1 MDFKSQPKD
10 KHGFDNICVIVDR
23 LSKQSISIPCYKT
36 VTAEQLAQLFI
47 QYVYRYYGPP
57 DSIVSDRGPQFVSTF
72 WNAFCT
78 ILGTKLKLSTAN
90 HPQTDGQTEIMN
102 QYLDQRLR
110 PFVNYYQDNWSE
122 LLPLMDY
129 AQLTLPHSSLGTM
142 SPYELLNGYPPRTS
156 FDWTPP
162 SNAPANTSIK
172 LSQERARA
180 VASRMEQAL

>member
-1 MDFKSQPKD
+1 
-10 KHGFDNICVIVDR
+10 
-23 LSKQSISIPCYKT
+23 
-36 VTAEQLAQLFI
+36 
-47 QYVYRYYGPP
+47 
-57 DSIVSDRGPQFVSTF
+57 
-72 WNAFCT
+72 
-78 ILGTKLKLSTAN
+78 
-90 HPQTDGQTEIMN
+90 MN

-180 VASRMEQAL
+180 VASRMEQALQKGRESIHKAQEKKERDVNARRRPVDFGVRDKVWVTTKYWHSQRPSRKLGHQM